1 MQMEY
6 KISGI
11 PCIIKLIVDTKDE
24 FDWEVRDRK
33 GYVADWLAAKLTADD
48 EYQITE
54 DLIKFLRSL

>member
-1 MQMEY
+1 MQMKY

-33 GYVADWLAAKLTADD
+33 GYVADWLAAKLTVDD

>member
-11 PCIIKLIVDTKDE
+11 PCIIKCISGMKDE

-33 GYVADWLAAKLTADD
+33 GYVANWLAAKLTAND
-48 EYQITE
+48 EHKITE
-54 DLIKFLRSL
+54 DLIKFLKSM

>member
-1 MQMEY
+1 MKMEY

-24 FDWEVRDRK
+24 FDWEVRDSK
-33 GYVADWLAAKLTADD
+33 GYVADWLAAKLTKDD

-54 DLIKFLRSL
+54 DLIKFLRSV

>member
-11 PCIIKLIVDTKDE
+11 PCIIKCIADTKDE